1 MLKLPTNAGEW
12 GFVIVLALCFS
23 GLAFAVIYSQVHLR
37 NMNREQAVHD
47 TESNL
52 FVMAEHV
59 RLYRER
65 HGRIEPTLMGMEVPP
80 GALRTRNADISN
92 QMESDG
98 QGFKLSTTLIKYGQ
112 PTCQCKATFKETTP
126 EFEWTH

>member
-12 GFVIVLALCFS
+12 GFVFVLGLCFS

-37 NMNREQAVHD
+37 NMNREQAVRD

-52 FVMAEHV
+52 YVIAEHV
-59 RLYRER
+59 RRYQQR

-92 QMESDG
+92 DVAIDG
-98 QGFKLSTTLIKYGQ
+98 DGFRLSATLIKYSQ
-112 PTCQCKATFKETTP
+112 PTCQCKASFKEANP
-126 EFEWTH
+126 EFEWTP